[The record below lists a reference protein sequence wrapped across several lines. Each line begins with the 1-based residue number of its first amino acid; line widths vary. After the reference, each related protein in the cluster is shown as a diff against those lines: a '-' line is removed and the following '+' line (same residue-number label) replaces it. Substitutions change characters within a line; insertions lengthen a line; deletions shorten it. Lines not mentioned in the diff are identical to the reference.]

1 MCNNK
6 FEMQTLKW
14 LKKLERLLQ
23 SVYQIGYYLNC
34 KYLLQKFINAFSYDV
49 IVCQLPQKSSG
60 SKVLK
65 LFCFYTVHLNL
76 LKVICGVRNKHRT

>member
-49 IVCQLPQKSSG
+49 IPRDVIVCQLPQKSSG
-60 SKVLK
+60 SKVLE
-65 LFCFYTVHLNL
+65 LFCFLQY
-76 LKVICGVRNKHRT
+76 I